1 MSKGDLDLQAVIF
14 DQDGLMLDTE
24 PAAYRGWRDALAEE
38 GHILTQEQ
46 YGKVVGRSSQSVRRV
61 MMDFYGEDIPIDA
74 LIERKN
80 ALIEADFE
88 ANGILPKA
96 GIFELLGVVEE
107 HGLLKA
113 VATST
118 PVEYVVQKMNS
129 AGICDD
135 FDAIVGGDE
144 VGRGKPAPDIYLLA
158 ARRLGASPGRCL
170 VLEDSEAG
178 VRAASAAGMAVIM
191 VPDVIA
197 PSPEVEA
204 LAHKVMPSLS
214 AVAEYLDWELGAGG
228 I

>member
-1 MSKGDLDLQAVIF
+1 MKLTNIQAVIF

-38 GHILTQEQ
+38 GHTLTQAQ
-46 YGKVVGRSSQSVRRV
+46 YKLVVGRNSESVRGV
-61 MMDFYGEDIPIDA
+61 MIDLYGEDIPIQA

-80 ALIEADFE
+80 ELIEADFRS
-88 ANGILPKA
+88 NGISPKP
-96 GIFELLGVVEE
+96 GIFELLSAVDDL
-107 HGLLKA
+107 GLQKA

-118 PVEYVVQKMNS
+118 PREHVVWKLEA
-129 AGICDD
+129 AGIYAQ

-144 VGRGKPAPDIYLLA
+144 VPRGKPAPDIYLLA
-158 ARRLGASPGRCL
+158 ADRLGLSPADCL

-191 VPDVIA
+191 VPDFIL

-204 LAHKVMPSLS
+204 IPLKVLPSLIEV
-214 AVAEYLDWELGAGG
+214 AVYLEQELEAPVL
-228 I
+228 

>member
-1 MSKGDLDLQAVIF
+1 MPRKLEIRAVIF

-38 GHILTQEQ
+38 GHVLTEEQ
-46 YGKVVGRSSQSVRRV
+46 YGQVVGRSSQSVRRV
-61 MMDFYGEDIPIDA
+61 MMDFYGEGIPIEA

-80 ALIEADFE
+80 HLIEADFE
-88 ANGILPKA
+88 TNGILSKP
-96 GIFELLGVVEE
+96 GLFDLLRVVNE
-107 HGLLKA
+107 HGLLKG

-118 PVEYVVQKMNS
+118 PREHVTQKMVS
-129 AGICDD
+129 AGIGEP

-144 VGRGKPAPDIYLLA
+144 VDRGKPAPDIYLLA
-158 ARRLGASPGRCL
+158 ASRLGTAPEQCL

-191 VPDVIA
+191 VPDVID

-204 LAHKVMPSLS
+204 LAHSVMPSLG
-214 AVAEYLDWELGAGG
+214 AVAEYLDRELAGADK
-228 I
+228 